1 MSSLFAQSELKDLI
15 EKVER
20 GERLDFNAGVR
31 MLNSQ
36 DILALGYM
44 ANLVCERKNGNQTY
58 FVVTRQINY
67 SDLGKD
73 LGTDLGD
80 LTDLSEIQLMGE
92 FNPELSFDYYVD
104 MLQQVKRL
112 LPKVSVQAFSALEVD
127 YFARMADLPVTEIL
141 RRLMDVGLDSL
152 SGSKAAVFTPPLGAK
167 LGEMNV
173 SAERY
178 LEIQESAHRLGMRTN
193 VAMFYGQVGSTEE
206 RIEHLLKLRELQDR
220 TSGFLTFMPLAYYP
234 NGTKEEI
241 TGVSDSTGFEDLKIL
256 STSRILLDNFEHIK
270 ADWVVLGPKLAQ
282 VSLTFGV
289 DALDS
294 HLMTKRALIHLIEKA
309 RREAVERSGK
319 ERSACK
325 E

>member
-15 EKVER
+15 EKVEK

-44 ANLVCERKNGNQTY
+44 ANLVCERKNGNQT
-58 FVVTRQINY
+58 FFRVTRQINY
-67 SDLGKD
+67 SD

-80 LTDLSEIQLMGE
+80 LTDLSEIHLMGD
-92 FNPELSFDYYVD
+92 FNPELSFEYYVE

-112 LPKVSVQAFSALEVD
+112 LPKVCVQAFSALEVD

-141 RRLMDVGLDSL
+141 QRLMDVGLDSL
-152 SGSKAAVFTPPLGAK
+152 SGSKAEVFTPQMGAK
-167 LGEMNV
+167 LGDMNV

-193 VAMFYGQVGSTEE
+193 AAMFYGQVGSTEE

-234 NGTKEEI
+234 NGIKEEMM
-241 TGVSDSTGFEDLKIL
+241 GVSNSTGFEDLKIL

-294 HLMTKRALIHLIEKA
+294 HLMSKRALIHLIEKA
-309 RREAVERSGK
+309 RREAVEQSGK
-319 ERSACK
+319 ETSACK